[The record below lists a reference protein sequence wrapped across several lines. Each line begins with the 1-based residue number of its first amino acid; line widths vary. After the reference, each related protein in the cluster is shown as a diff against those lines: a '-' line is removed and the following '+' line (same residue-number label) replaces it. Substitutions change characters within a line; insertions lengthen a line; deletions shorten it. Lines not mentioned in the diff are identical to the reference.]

1 MENTTNLTPEE
12 VVEKLDG
19 IFSEKSASFS
29 TKEDLEA
36 HKTELMSEIDSLK
49 SMEEKSVEVEKAIAK
64 LEGRMDSFNEKA
76 HVIEAKPLS
85 PAKAIFKSYSDNLN
99 DIKSTIDNGGR
110 KRIDVDVKAVT
121 TESNWAG
128 TDFLTELDR
137 DIDQLSRKRKGILD
151 IVNVGTVSTRYITY
165 VSHIKGTKP
174 QWVGDG
180 EVSEGVLK
188 EEGAEDWRET
198 TEEVKKIAGWVKVSK
213 EMLDDL
219 GFIRS
224 EINNDLL
231 LGMREQIEDS
241 LLNGLGGSQINGL
254 LSLGMGLPPFIP
266 GPFANAIAGA
276 NISDVIRVAVAQVE
290 SENYTPTHI
299 VMHPQDV
306 ASMQLTKGTDNT
318 YTYPMYLPGSEEAS
332 LRVAGITVVSSTYIA
347 QDTFLLGDFS
357 KVNVRMRNNIE
368 LEVGLDSDDFTKNL
382 VTMLVEARLV
392 QYVKGN
398 DKKAFVQ
405 GSISNAITGLTPTP

>member
-1 MENTTNLTPEE
+1 M
-12 VVEKLDG
+12 
-19 IFSEKSASFS
+19 
-29 TKEDLEA
+29 
-36 HKTELMSEIDSLK
+36 
-49 SMEEKSVEVEKAIAK
+49 
-64 LEGRMDSFNEKA
+64 
-76 HVIEAKPLS
+76 
-85 PAKAIFKSYSDNLN
+85 N
-99 DIKSTIDNGGR
+99 DIKSSIDNGGR
-110 KRIDVDVKAVT
+110 KRIDIEIKAVT

-151 IVNVGTVSTRYITY
+151 IVNVGTVSTRFITY
-165 VSHIKGTKP
+165 VSHTKGTKP
-174 QWVGDG
+174 DWVGDG

-188 EEGAEDWRET
+188 SEGAEDWRET

-231 LGMREQIEDS
+231 LGMREQIEEA
-241 LLNGLGGSQINGL
+241 LLNGTGGAQINGL
-254 LSLGMGLPPFIP
+254 LSGGMGLPAFVP
-266 GPFANAIAGA
+266 GPFAGAIAGA
-276 NISDVIRVAVAQVE
+276 NISDVIRVAIAQVE
-290 SENYTPTHI
+290 TENYTPTHI

-318 YTYPMYLPGSEEAS
+318 YTYPMYLPGSEDATM
-332 LRVAGITVVSSTYIA
+332 RVAGITVVSSTYIA

-382 VTMLVEARLV
+382 ITMLVEARLV
-392 QYVKGN
+392 QYVKAN

-405 GSISNAITGLTPTP
+405 GSIGDAITGLTPTP